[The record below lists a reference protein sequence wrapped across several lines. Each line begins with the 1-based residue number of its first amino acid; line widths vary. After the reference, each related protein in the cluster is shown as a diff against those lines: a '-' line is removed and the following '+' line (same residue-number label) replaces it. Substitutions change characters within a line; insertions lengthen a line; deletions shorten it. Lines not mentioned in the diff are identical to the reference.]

1 MKSINKKNEELLE
14 YIKKTDKMGLPRLQ
28 AFANF
33 ANKHNLKCETVRN
46 LYYHLVREN
55 KLQKEFKIEHCSHF
69 TQEELDVVMRQIV
82 NELNQSKSVRS
93 ACYKVSKGDAKM
105 MLRLQNKFRSLL
117 KSNRQYL
124 MDLGLKFEKKNI
136 SFLLDN
142 PVFDKSQ
149 LRLKNDAI
157 YSKNAHNAVNY
168 DGLNT
173 KNDKIVMSSNSKV
186 LRMPNN
192 NILTDA
198 DINNLFMGLVRM
210 VKRNAIENAPMVLKN
225 ECDLANASLKD
236 ALVKLGASTRK
247 LEIIKCENYE
257 LKKRLEDSERL
268 LQNARCEVVEL
279 LNRIDS
285 AGKIE
290 DLKKFLQEY
299 KKNGNKDNLKV
310 KE

>member
-1 MKSINKKNEELLE
+1 MKNINKKNLELLE

-33 ANKHNLKCETVRN
+33 ANSHNLKCETARN

-55 KLQKEFKIEHCSHF
+55 KLQKDFKIEHCSHF
-69 TQEELDVVMRQIV
+69 TQDELNNVMRQIV
-82 NELNQSKSVRS
+82 QELNQSKSVRA
-93 ACYKVSKGDAKM
+93 ACYKVSKGDAKK

-124 MDLGLKFEKKNI
+124 IDLGLKFEPKEINKMFANRDI
-136 SFLLDN
+136 
-142 PVFDKSQ
+142 DKSQ
-149 LRLKNDAI
+149 LLLKNDVI
-157 YSKNAHNAVNY
+157 PQKNTSNANNY
-168 DGLNT
+168 DSIDD
-173 KNDKIVMSSNSKV
+173 KNYNVDNSKV

-210 VKRNAIENAPMVLKN
+210 VKRNAIENAPIVLKN
-225 ECDLANASLKD
+225 ECNLANASLKD

-257 LKKRLEDSERL
+257 LKKRLEDSEKM

-279 LNRIDS
+279 INRIDN

-290 DLKKFLQEY
+290 DLKNFLQEY
-299 KKNGNKDNLKV
+299 KKKDGNEKINI
-310 KE
+310 KEKH